1 MKWDFR
7 IDEKRSHLLSKATI
21 RVAEIIENVGIVYRL
36 LYQSFIGLKKQEI
49 EHHAYNEVPVVVQ

>member
-7 IDEKRSHLLSKATI
+7 IDQKRSDLLSKATI

-49 EHHAYNEVPVVVQ
+49 EHYAYNEVPVVVQ